1 MHAGVV
7 LAPRLRRLRAP
18 APAILAA
25 SLALLLSAC
34 ATTAVPPEARLGL
47 KLPPA
52 ALGASISVQQHL
64 KVERNG
70 RTDDLDVA
78 LQVEPE
84 AIDVVG
90 LAFGQR
96 VLTLHYDG
104 KELTSWRHVML
115 PSQVRAEDVLEDMQL
130 TLWPAEAIAAALPE
144 GWRVAD
150 QGAGAD
156 ATRTLYLKNEPIMQ
170 IRYSADPRW
179 SGTVVLDNLRY
190 HYKLTIQFAPNGD
203 QDGQKTQ

>member
-1 MHAGVV
+1 MHA
-7 LAPRLRRLRAP
+7 RLIWSRAS
-18 APAILAA
+18 AA
-25 SLALLLSAC
+25 LSVTLALMLGGC
-34 ATTAVPPEARLGL
+34 ATVPPPQARLGL
-47 KLPPA
+47 KLAPS
-52 ALGASISVQQHL
+52 ALGTSIGVQQHL

-78 LQVEPE
+78 LQVEPD

-130 TLWPAEAIAAALPE
+130 TLWPAEAIATALPQ
-144 GWRVAD
+144 GWRIAE
-150 QGAGAD
+150 QGLG
-156 ATRTLYLKNEPIMQ
+156 RTLYLENAPVMQ
-170 IRYSADPRW
+170 ISYSGTPRW
-179 SGTVVLDNLRY
+179 SGTVVLENLRY
-190 HYKLTIQFAPNGD
+190 HYKLTIQFAPNTD
-203 QDGQKTQ
+203 

>member
-1 MHAGVV
+1 MHAG
-7 LAPRLRRLRAP
+7 LTLRRVRA
-18 APAILAA
+18 AA
-25 SLALLLSAC
+25 AMTMALLLGAC
-34 ATTAVPPEARLGL
+34 ATTPPPQARLGL

-52 ALGASISVQQHL
+52 ALGQSISVQQHL

-104 KELTSWRHVML
+104 KELTSWRHILL

-130 TLWPAEAIAAALPE
+130 TLWPADAITAALPA
-144 GWRVAD
+144 GWRVAE
-150 QGAGAD
+150 QGLKRTVYLAD
-156 ATRTLYLKNEPIMQ
+156 EPIME
-170 IRYSADPRW
+170 IVYSGTPRW
-179 SGTVVLDNLRY
+179 SGTVVLENLRY
-190 HYKLTIQFAPNGD
+190 HYKLTIQFAPE
-203 QDGQKTQ
+203 T

>member
-1 MHAGVV
+1 MYAGVMWRRASATLPV
-7 LAPRLRRLRAP
+7 TLGLLLGGCAIAPRAP
-18 APAILAA
+18 AP
-25 SLALLLSAC
+25 
-34 ATTAVPPEARLGL
+34 ARLGL
-47 KLPPA
+47 KLAPA
-52 ALGASISVQQHL
+52 ALGTSISVQQHL
-64 KVERNG
+64 TVERNG

-130 TLWPAEAIAAALPE
+130 TLWPAAAVAAALPQ
-144 GWRVAD
+144 GWRIAE
-150 QGAGAD
+150 QGLG
-156 ATRTLYLKNEPIMQ
+156 RTLYLDEEPVMRIS
-170 IRYSADPRW
+170 YSGMPRW
-179 SGTVVLDNLRY
+179 SGTVVLENIRY
-190 HYKLTIQFAPNGD
+190 HYKLTIQAAPNTD
-203 QDGQKTQ
+203 

>member
-1 MHAGVV
+1 MHAGLILRSARAVAAIA
-7 LAPRLRRLRAP
+7 LAVA
-18 APAILAA
+18 
-25 SLALLLSAC
+25 LSAC
-34 ATTAVPPEARLGL
+34 ATVAPPPQARLGL
-47 KLPPA
+47 KLAPA

-70 RTDDLDVA
+70 RTDDMDVA

-104 KELTSWRHVML
+104 KDLTSWRHVML

-130 TLWPAEAIAAALPE
+130 TLWPAEAIAAALPA

-150 QGAGAD
+150 QGAK
-156 ATRTLYLKNEPIMQ
+156 RTLYLDNEPIMQ
-170 IRYSADPRW
+170 IAYSGNPRW
-179 SGTVVLDNLRY
+179 SGTVVLENLRY
-190 HYKLTIQFAPNGD
+190 HYKLTIESAPE
-203 QDGQKTQ
+203 T